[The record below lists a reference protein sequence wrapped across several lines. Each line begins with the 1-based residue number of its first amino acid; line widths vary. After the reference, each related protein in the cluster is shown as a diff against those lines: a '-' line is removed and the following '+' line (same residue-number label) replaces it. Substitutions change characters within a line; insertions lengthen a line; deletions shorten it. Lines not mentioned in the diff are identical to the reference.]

1 MRKKTHI
8 VAGLI
13 IGLLIFIVLRPFHL
27 IFINNFYEFIK
38 FNILVIISSIIL
50 DPLEYGFFKG
60 HHRQLHSI
68 FILIIPLMIMYLN
81 FLIGLA
87 IFSGF
92 LSHIILDLL
101 NPSGCP
107 LFSPI
112 KKDYYKLSNK
122 IYGGIKLGSEGEYAI
137 FFTLLLIL
145 TLFVFG
151 LLVAV
156 PEISIGSPANFYN
169 LSNNSNIP
177 LNNSNITYDDE
188 NVHININVDID
199 DQEEKNITINRYDNS
214 TTFLI
219 SNYDSS
225 QSNV

>member
-13 IGLLIFIVLRPFHL
+13 IGLLVFIVLRPFNL
-27 IFINNFYEFIK
+27 IFINNFFEFLK

-60 HHRQLHSI
+60 HNRQLHSI
-68 FILIIPLMIMYLN
+68 FILIIPLLIIYFNL
-81 FLIGLA
+81 LIGLA

-92 LSHIILDLL
+92 LSHIILDIL

-122 IYGGIKLGSEGEYAI
+122 IDGGIKLGSDAEYAI
-137 FFTLLLIL
+137 FFTLLLVLI
-145 TLFVFG
+145 LFVFG

-156 PEISIGSPANFYN
+156 PEISIGSPTNFYN
-169 LSNNSNIP
+169 LSNNTNIP
-177 LNNSNITYDDE
+177 LNSSNITYDDE
-188 NVHININVDID
+188 NIRININVDID
-199 DQEEKNITINRYDNS
+199 DGEEKNVTINHYDNR